1 MAVLGVDGCKKGWAG
16 ILLGEDGQIDG
27 VFAPSLDRVLAR
39 ARSIAPVDVVA
50 IDIPIGLPDAGRRH
64 ADGLARSLLG
74 PRASSVFTTPTR
86 AAITAPTYPE
96 AAERNREL
104 AGQGLSKQAFALAP
118 RILEADTWVRTAD
131 VAAIEVHPEVSFVTM
146 ASGTPLG
153 ASKHTWTGATL
164 RRRILADAGVLLP
177 DDLGEVG
184 VLASVDDVHDAAA
197 AAWTARRYRD
207 GDATPVP
214 DPPEVFSDGWPC
226 AIWA

>member
-16 ILLGEDGQIDG
+16 ILLRDDGHVDG
-27 VFAPSLDRVLAR
+27 VFGPALDRVLAR
-39 ARSIAPVDVVA
+39 ARRIAPVEVVA
-50 IDIPIGLPDAGRRH
+50 IDIPIGLPDAGRRQ

-86 AAITAPTYPE
+86 AAITAPTYRE

-104 AGQGLSKQAFALAP
+104 AGQGLSQQAFALAP
-118 RILEADTWVRTAD
+118 RILEVDAWAGSAD
-131 VAAIEVHPEVSFVTM
+131 VTVIEVHPEVSFVTM
-146 ASGTPLG
+146 ASGTPLE
-153 ASKHTWTGATL
+153 ASKHTWAGAML
-164 RRRILADAGVLLP
+164 RRRLMADAGVLLP

-184 VLASVDDVHDAAA
+184 VLAAVDDVHDAAV

-207 GDATPVP
+207 GDATPLP

-226 AIWA
+226 AIWM